1 MPPHTASKDPPW
13 IVVTTINAAT
23 PALEQLM
30 STHGQH
36 GRIVIVG
43 DVSTP
48 SEWERA
54 NVHYLSV
61 DKQIELFGEAAANAP
76 RRHYARKNFGY
87 LYALSQGATAVLD
100 TDDDTFVEAGFGHSV
115 TPDVLGRSVGS
126 GGWMNC
132 YAYFA
137 DGLLWPRGLPLDE
150 IGTAPQALDAP
161 GPQRCI
167 IHQYLIDGDTD
178 VDAIHRLVCP
188 NENVVFSRSVSP
200 VVLENRTIT
209 PFNSQNTVFFKAAL
223 PLLYLP
229 SHCSFRM
236 TDIWRSFV
244 AQGALW
250 ASGHNL
256 AVCPPTSHQVRNPH
270 DLMKDFR
277 DEVPGYLEN
286 KAIVRA
292 ISEKVDTLTQASP
305 AAAAHTL
312 WTHLVE
318 IGVLPKDEQP
328 LIDNW
333 FNALSDFGA

>member
-1 MPPHTASKDPPW
+1 MPPNSVPNDPPW

-30 STHGQH
+30 ESHGRH

-48 SEWERA
+48 PEWEQLD
-54 NVHYLSV
+54 VHYLSI
-61 DKQIELFGEAAANAP
+61 DRQITLFGSAAEAAP

-87 LYALSQGATAVLD
+87 LYALREGATAILD
-100 TDDDTFVEAGFGHSV
+100 TDDDTFIETTFGHELTAGV
-115 TPDVLGRSVGS
+115 PGRRVSS
-126 GGWMNC
+126 GGWINA
-132 YAYFA
+132 YVYFA

-150 IGTAPQALDAP
+150 IRTAPEATATAEA
-161 GPQRCI
+161 RECV

-188 NENVVFSRSVSP
+188 DENVVFDRTAEALI
-200 VVLENRTIT
+200 LENRSVT
-209 PFNSQNTVFFKAAL
+209 PFNSQNTVFFEAAL

-250 ASGHNL
+250 ASGHTL
-256 AVCPPTSHQVRNPH
+256 AVCPPTSHQIRNPH

-277 DEVPGYLEN
+277 DEIPGYLDN

-292 ISEKVDTLTQASP
+292 IEERVETLVGESPATAAQALWHHLVDT
-305 AAAAHTL
+305 
-312 WTHLVE
+312 
-318 IGVLPKDEQP
+318 GVLPEDEKP

-333 FNALSDFGA
+333 FTTLSELGA